1 MPQISITKLSS
12 LQLFTISAVSVF
24 VLTFVTTLL
33 NLFKGNVS
41 NTFYIAQLI
50 LIILTLVVATI
61 GFSESKIQSHKVYR
75 WLTYVVLIL
84 TTITGNLFT
93 LLMFV
98 SLFRYEHTSKYNI
111 YNSWEAFI
119 SKIKQ
124 HKVALVSFALLT
136 YLPTL
141 SITGIYTFN
150 TSLAT
155 QNQFNE
161 LLKGP
166 SLAHPFGTDDFGR
179 DLFTR
184 LVVGTKLTYFISITS
199 VVISVL
205 FGVLFG
211 MIAGYFT
218 KVDNTVMRILDI
230 IFAIPT
236 LLLAVAI
243 IASFGASTLTLIIAL
258 SIGNIPSFARTM
270 RANVLEIKRQEY
282 IQAAQITGESHRRIL
297 WSYIL
302 PNTLAPMIVRFS
314 LNIGVV
320 VLTTSG
326 LSFLGLGVAPNVPEW
341 GNILRTGSN
350 FLETHSNLAIFPGLC
365 IMLLVL
371 AFNFIGDAVRDA
383 LDPKI
388 Q

>member
-1 MPQISITKLSS
+1 MQQLSIKRLSS
-12 LQLFTISAVSVF
+12 LQLFTIFAISVF
-24 VLTFVTTLL
+24 ALTFLTALL
-33 NLFKGNVS
+33 NLFKGDVT
-41 NTFYIAQLI
+41 NTFYIAQLL
-50 LIILTLVVATI
+50 LIVLTLIVAGI
-61 GFSESKIQSHKVYR
+61 GFSESKIKDQNIYR
-75 WLTYVVLIL
+75 WFAYIILIL

-98 SLFRYEHTSKYNI
+98 SLFRYERTSKHNI
-111 YNSWEAFI
+111 YNSWEAFV

-124 HKVALVSFALLT
+124 HKIALVSFTLLT
-136 YLPTL
+136 YLLTL
-141 SITGIYTFN
+141 SITGIYTFD

-155 QNQFNE
+155 QNQFND
-161 LLKGP
+161 LLQSP
-166 SLAHPFGTDDFGR
+166 SLAYPFGTDDFGR

-184 LVVGTKLTYFISITS
+184 LVVGTKLTYFISIVS

-205 FGVLFG
+205 FGILFG

-270 RANVLEIKRQEY
+270 RATVLELKRQEY

-302 PNTLAPMIVRFS
+302 PNAVAPMIVRFS

-341 GNILRTGSN
+341 GNILRTGSH